1 MTETHRVQID
11 QKDTT
16 VVVVDD
22 GSVDSAAA
30 VVVEVDVDLVLS
42 SAQNEKAEVLGK
54 KSLQM
59 IFETVTFK
67 FVSAMVTTG

>member
-1 MTETHRVQID
+1 MINASLLDQPWFGALLKEDSLTETHRVQID

-42 SAQNEKAEVLGK
+42 SAQK
-54 KSLQM
+54 
-59 IFETVTFK
+59 
-67 FVSAMVTTG
+67 